1 LIVVRGIE
9 PERFFFIY
17 GELMSRLQQPA
28 VSDGVLPI
36 VTIAEIGEMP
46 FKDGVE
52 LIAITRNVLG
62 PRRSHQLNS
71 ASCRRN
77 KQ

>member
-1 LIVVRGIE
+1 MAGRSL
-9 PERFFFIY
+9 RFS
-17 GELMSRLQQPA
+17 LADLPDTLKAVPA